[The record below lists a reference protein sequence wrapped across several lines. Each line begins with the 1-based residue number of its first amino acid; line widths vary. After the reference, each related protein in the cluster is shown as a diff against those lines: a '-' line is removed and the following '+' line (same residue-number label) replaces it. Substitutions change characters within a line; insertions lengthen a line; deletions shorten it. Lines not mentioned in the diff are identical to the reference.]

1 MKGKMGGKDGTKAVC
16 VCVFVCVCVSAVSLE
31 SPVALFTVTNTVKI
45 RTQTPQV
52 CV

>member
-1 MKGKMGGKDGTKAVC
+1 MEPRLY
-16 VCVFVCVCVSAVSLE
+16 VCVFFVCLFVCACVCVSAVSLE

>member
-16 VCVFVCVCVSAVSLE
+16 VSVCVSAVSLE

-52 CV
+52 CA